1 MYLCTQKDMI
11 SFPHS
16 KINIGLNITE
26 KRADGYHNLETIF
39 YPIPLADKL
48 EITQVKGDKKTNLHT
63 VNNLSEVKM
72 EDNLVYKAYALLKEK
87 YQLPEINIVLEK
99 NIPTGA
105 GLGGGSADAS
115 FMLKML
121 NEKFDLKIS
130 NKELEDYASQLGA
143 DCPFF
148 IGNKPQYATGIG
160 TVFSSVSL
168 SLKGYFLILIKPD
181 IHVST
186 QDAYSLVVP
195 KKSDFLLTE
204 MIKKPITEWKNWI
217 KNDFEK
223 SIFPKYPQI
232 EKIKSDLYQNG
243 ALYASMSGSGSS
255 VYGIVKEKKDL
266 KSLFPTYEYFLL
278 EL

>member
-1 MYLCTQKDMI
+1 MF
-11 SFPHS
+11 SFPHC

-39 YPIPLADKL
+39 YPIPLTDRL
-48 EITQVKGDKKTNLHT
+48 EITQTKNNEKTNLHT

-87 YQLPEINIVLEK
+87 HQLPEINIVLEK

-105 GLGGGSADAS
+105 GLGGGSADAG

-121 NEKFDLKIS
+121 NEKFALNIS
-130 NKELEDYASQLGA
+130 NKELENYASKLGA

-148 IGNKPQYATGIG
+148 IENKPQYATGIG
-160 TVFSSVSL
+160 TVFSPVSL
-168 SLKGYFLILIKPD
+168 SLKGYYLILVKPN

-204 MIKKPITEWKNWI
+204 MVKKPITEWKDCI

-223 SIFPKYPQI
+223 SIFTKYPQI
-232 EKIKSDLYQNG
+232 EKIKSDLYKSG

-255 VYGIVKEKKDL
+255 VYGIFKEKKDL
-266 KSLFPTYEYFLL
+266 QSLFPKCDYFLL